1 MPPPDGVGV
10 WGRLRRS
17 CASYDAGMRV
27 RPSIPLA
34 LLLALGATGCTSE
47 PEPEEPRSGGTTSET
62 APEDGRGGN
71 GWLCEDMSPAN
82 LRAVAGGE
90 LAEPRELVVADDDT
104 SWVCEAYDGQAPLLR
119 LSVVVGEEGREEA
132 RALAAETEGGAAGPD
147 YLGES
152 VIGPRQGVAI
162 TLCTD
167 VSGTAVDNDG
177 QEGADEVPVAGDT
190 EGDTRVPYSITAEA
204 LGDSEED
211 VSEALRSTLTLT
223 AGKLDQGFGCSPK
236 AALEEAAQTTEVP

>member
-1 MPPPDGVGV
+1 MVAPSDPCATLGGVGV

-47 PEPEEPRSGGTTSET
+47 PEPEGPTSGGTTSET
-62 APEDGRGGN
+62 APGDGRGGN

-167 VSGTAVDNDG
+167 PGS
-177 QEGADEVPVAGDT
+177 EADART
-190 EGDTRVPYSITAEA
+190 PYSITAEA
-204 LGDSEED
+204 LGDSPED

-223 AGKLDQGFGCSPK
+223 AGKLDQGVGCSPK
-236 AALEEAAQTTEVP
+236 AALEEAAQTTEAP